1 MTEPLDRLRAG
12 TKADLSR
19 ALAGLE
25 QAEEAVET
33 ATLLD
38 AAFAAPRGHVLGL
51 TGPPGVGKST
61 LIRRLIGLWRDRGE
75 TVGVIAVDPTSQATG
90 GALLGDRTRFKTD
103 PGDQGVFVRS
113 MAARDRLGGLAALTF
128 PATMLMRALFDH
140 VIVETVG
147 VGQSETDVGRIAD
160 TVIFCIQPGS
170 GDSLQ
175 FMKAGIM
182 EVPDIFLVTK
192 ADTGALADKAAADV
206 EGALSLTTAP
216 NDRAWMPP
224 VLTVSA
230 ERSTGLDA
238 VLDAVTTHWQWLQQA
253 DRLRRQRTAQARSW
267 LDEAVKE
274 RFGTAGAALVADL
287 PAGMSGGGIF
297 VARQTML
304 AELEIRRR
312 T

>member
-297 VARQTML
+297 AARQTML